1 MAGPRREG
9 NWARIVQF
17 RMPTVLVT
25 GASRGIGL
33 EFVRQYAEQGWS
45 VLACCRNPAAALAL
59 QAIASAGRSICAHPL
74 DVSDLEA
81 IDGLAKNL
89 RGQPIDVLIN
99 NAGLYGPRAGVDHD
113 PGQLFGHMDFAK
125 WRQLFN
131 VNTIAPFKM
140 AEAFV
145 EHVAA
150 SEQRKIVAITSRM
163 ASIAETSGSFHA
175 YRTTKA
181 ALNMAMASLARDL
194 APRGIRIGLY
204 SPGWVRTDMGG
215 SKAPQRVEE
224 SVHGLRQRIAELDDA
239 SSGRFLTYDGK
250 PLPW

>member
-1 MAGPRREG
+1 
-9 NWARIVQF
+9 
-17 RMPTVLVT
+17 MPTVLVT

-33 EFVRQYAEQGWS
+33 EFVRQYAAQGWS
-45 VLACCRNPAAALAL
+45 VLASCRDPAAARAL
-59 QAIASAGRSICAHPL
+59 QAIGSEQRAVRVHAL
-74 DVSDLEA
+74 DVSDVAA
-81 IDGLAKNL
+81 IDGLAKSL

-113 PGQLFGHMDFAK
+113 PGQLFGHMDYAK
-125 WRQLFN
+125 WRQLFA
-131 VNTIAPFKM
+131 VNAIAPFRM

-150 SEQRKIVAITSRM
+150 SDQKKIIALTSRM
-163 ASIAETSGSFHA
+163 SSIAETSGSFHA

-194 APRGIRIGLY
+194 APRGIRIGLF

-215 SKAPQRVEE
+215 SHAPLSVEE
-224 SVHGLRQRIAELDDA
+224 SVRGLCQRIAELDDTN
-239 SSGRFLTYDGK
+239 SGSFRDFDGK

>member
-1 MAGPRREG
+1 
-9 NWARIVQF
+9 
-17 RMPTVLVT
+17 MPTVLVT

-33 EFVRQYAEQGWS
+33 EFVRQYAAQGWS
-45 VLACCRNPAAALAL
+45 VLASCRDPAAARAL
-59 QAIASAGRSICAHPL
+59 QAIGSEQRAVRVHAL
-74 DVSDLEA
+74 DVSDVDA
-81 IDGLAKNL
+81 IDGLAKSL

-113 PGQLFGHMDFAK
+113 PGQLFGHMDYAK
-125 WRQLFN
+125 WRQLFA
-131 VNTIAPFKM
+131 VNAIAPFRM

-150 SEQRKIVAITSRM
+150 SDQKKIIALTSRM
-163 ASIAETSGSFHA
+163 SSIAETSGSFHA

-194 APRGIRIGLY
+194 APRGIRIGLF

-215 SKAPQRVEE
+215 SHAPLSVEE
-224 SVHGLRQRIAELDDA
+224 SVRGLCQRIAELDDTN
-239 SSGRFLTYDGK
+239 SGSFRDFDGK

>member
-1 MAGPRREG
+1 
-9 NWARIVQF
+9 
-17 RMPTVLVT
+17 MPTVLVT

-45 VLACCRNPAAALAL
+45 VLACCRNPGSAREL
-59 QAIASAGRSICAHPL
+59 QHLASAREAVHVHAL
-74 DVSDLEA
+74 DVSDLAA
-81 IDGLAKNL
+81 IDELAGEL
-89 RGQPIDVLIN
+89 FGRSIDVLLN
-99 NAGLYGPRAGVDHD
+99 NAGLYGPRPGVDHD
-113 PGQLFGHMDFAK
+113 PGQLFGHMDYSK
-125 WRQLFN
+125 WQQLFA
-131 VNTIAPFKM
+131 VNTLAPFKM

-150 SEQRKIVAITSRM
+150 SEQKKIVSLTSRM
-163 ASIAETSGSFHA
+163 ASIAESSGSFHA

-181 ALNMAMASLARDL
+181 ALNMAMTSLARDL

-215 SKAPQRVEE
+215 SKAPLAVKD
-224 SVHGLRQRIAELDDA
+224 SVRGLRQRIAELSVA
-239 SSGRFLTYDGK
+239 NSGAFLSYDGK